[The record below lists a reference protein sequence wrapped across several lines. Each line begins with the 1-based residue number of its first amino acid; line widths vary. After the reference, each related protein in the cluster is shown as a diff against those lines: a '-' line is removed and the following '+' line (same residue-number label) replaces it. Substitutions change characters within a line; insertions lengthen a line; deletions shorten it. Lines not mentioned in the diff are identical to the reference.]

1 MKIDQP
7 PWMPDILYKT
17 IKNQQEQYDKGDSDF
32 TVTELISPPHQAA
45 LKRKYG
51 SDIEESAD
59 DRIWSMFGAGLH
71 KAIET
76 ACGTGITEKRF
87 FIKRMGYVISG
98 QADYIESKMVT
109 SDGFIQKT
117 IYDWK
122 VTSAWSVLDG
132 PKPEWEQQLQLLA
145 LLFAN
150 QTDNHYQVQVNESIL
165 LRIVAFYRDWSEK
178 QMMNNMDYPRHP
190 YGKFGFP
197 LWSSSDAEIFL
208 INRINAHLKADS
220 VVNQKASVCTP
231 EERWQKPDQ
240 WAVKKIGNK
249 NATKVFDSEKDASNF
264 IGGKPLGDKT
274 YEIEFRQG
282 EDTRCKRYCNV
293 ARFCK
298 YGKQYFETQSIKEA
312 A

>member
-51 SDIEESAD
+51 SEIEESAD

-71 KAIET
+71 KAIES

-109 SDGFIQKT
+109 NDGFIQKT

-145 LLFAN
+145 LLFTN
-150 QTDNHYQVQVNESIL
+150 QTDNHYQVEVNESIL
-165 LRIVAFYRDWSEK
+165 LRIITFYRDWSEK
-178 QMMNNMDYPRHP
+178 QMMNNLDYPRHP

-197 LWSSSDAEIFL
+197 LWSASESEMFL

-220 VVNQKASVCTP
+220 VVNQKASVCTA
-231 EERWQKPDQ
+231 E
-240 WAVKKIGNK
+240 
-249 NATKVFDSEKDASNF
+249 
-264 IGGKPLGDKT
+264 
-274 YEIEFRQG
+274 
-282 EDTRCKRYCNV
+282 
-293 ARFCK
+293 
-298 YGKQYFETQSIKEA
+298 
-312 A
+312 